1 MALLKSLS
9 IERERWLATSETFR
23 SQMLTIIGDVLLS
36 AAFLAYAG
44 YFDQQLR
51 QSLFSNWCSHLQ
63 QAAVQYRPDLARTE
77 YLSNPDER
85 LRWQANSLPTDD
97 LCTENAIMLE
107 VCGDDALRRGGRATW
122 LKFGRILSFIHG
134 YNLTILLSSLS
145 GAD

>member
-51 QSLFSNWCSHLQ
+51 QSLFSNWCAHLQ
-63 QAAVQYRPDLARTE
+63 QAAIQYRPDLARTE

-107 VCGDDALRRGGRATW
+107 VGNGA
-122 LKFGRILSFIHG
+122 G
-134 YNLTILLSSLS
+134 YESVGMMAVYRVVRMVT
-145 GAD
+145 